1 MSSCEIK
8 PGQIWLTYLHYI
20 DKPTIGKVR
29 PVLIL
34 RVEKD
39 HANVVVLKI
48 TSKPVRPKSNDIEI
62 ADWASCGLVVP
73 SSIRTDFVFRIKCSD
88 LLKEEP
94 LGNVTSKVLAQ
105 VLRQI

>member
-1 MSSCEIK
+1 MPSCEIK

-34 RVEKD
+34 HVEED

-48 TSKPVRPKSNDIEI
+48 TSKPVRPESNDIEI

-94 LGNVTSKVLAQ
+94 LGNVTSKVLAR

>member
-1 MSSCEIK
+1 MTSSEIK

-34 RVEKD
+34 HVEED
-39 HANVVVLKI
+39 CASVVALKI
-48 TSKPVRPKSNDIEI
+48 TSKPVRPESNDIEI
-62 ADWASCGLVVP
+62 SDWASCGLVVP
-73 SSIRTDFVFRIKCSD
+73 SSIRTDFVFRINNSD
-88 LLKEEP
+88 LLNEEP
-94 LGNVTSKVLAQ
+94 LGSVSQDVLAQ